1 MFWFFQERDF
11 DKHVNYCQTEP
22 EAQEFLERNYEV
34 NEYFEVR
41 RQKFCFDQEYYII
54 LIYLDGFNTRK
65 ICLYVI

>member
-1 MFWFFQERDF
+1 MFLFFQERDF

-41 RQKFCFDQEYYII
+41 RTCI
-54 LIYLDGFNTRK
+54 LF
-65 ICLYVI
+65 

>member
-1 MFWFFQERDF
+1 MYWVFQERDF

-41 RQKFCFDQEYYII
+41 
-54 LIYLDGFNTRK
+54 TT
-65 ICLYVI
+65 